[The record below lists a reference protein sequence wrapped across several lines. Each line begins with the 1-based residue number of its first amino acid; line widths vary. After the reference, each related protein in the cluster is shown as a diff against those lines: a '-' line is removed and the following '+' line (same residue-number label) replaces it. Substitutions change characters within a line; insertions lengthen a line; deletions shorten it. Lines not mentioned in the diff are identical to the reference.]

1 VVKHCSRASL
11 IDIPKS
17 LMFGQYTLIKSP
29 KPVMSRV
36 SEDYLNVYYNISRM
50 PNGPSKSNLHVYMA
64 IETDKKV
71 LVQEMAKHRSQDR
84 RCCGSG
90 EGQDKSKGMGR
101 C

>member
-1 VVKHCSRASL
+1 MVKLCLRASL
-11 IDIPKS
+11 IDTPRN

-29 KPVMSRV
+29 KPVMSKAQ
-36 SEDYLNVYYNISRM
+36 EDYLNVYCNISRM
-50 PNGPSKSNLHVYMA
+50 QNGPSKSNLHVYMA

-84 RCCGSG
+84 RCCRSG